1 MDELV
6 SKLTRQ
12 LKSGPKSASIH
23 SAASL
28 AIKQAQVDFEESA
41 KGRGLVDELDRA
53 LGQDKLTDR
62 RVKKAASDSW
72 GFDAQTE
79 LGCRL

>member
-1 MDELV
+1 
-6 SKLTRQ
+6 
-12 LKSGPKSASIH
+12 
-23 SAASL
+23 
-28 AIKQAQVDFEESA
+28 VDFEESA
-41 KGRGLVDELDRA
+41 EGRGLVDELDRA